1 MKDNDGYGGGT
12 IISRKFVQ
20 RNWGESRKPSA
31 KVFDIPGEI
40 RSATSE
46 IEGLTVRAD
55 TKLLGAVWLT

>member
-31 KVFDIPGEI
+31 KVFDTPELG
-40 RSATSE
+40 SE
-46 IEGLTVRAD
+46 QIVCL
-55 TKLLGAVWLT
+55 